1 MLVIIMRLKQYRTAL
16 NITATEA
23 AQATSVP
30 FRTYL
35 RYENDD
41 NYGNKLKRE
50 AILNIL
56 KEKYE
61 VTEERGI
68 LTLDFIKAKCKEI
81 FDKYD
86 DQIEYCY
93 LFGSY
98 AKGYAQ
104 DKSDVDLLIST
115 KITGLKYVG
124 LIGELNT
131 TLHKHI
137 DLLKMTDLKNN
148 MDLISEVMK
157 DGIKIYG

>member
-1 MLVIIMRLKQYRTAL
+1 MLVIIMRLKQYRTEL

-68 LTLDFIKAKCKEI
+68 LSLDFIKAKCKEI

-115 KITGLKYVG
+115 KIT
-124 LIGELNT
+124 
-131 TLHKHI
+131 
-137 DLLKMTDLKNN
+137 
-148 MDLISEVMK
+148 
-157 DGIKIYG
+157 